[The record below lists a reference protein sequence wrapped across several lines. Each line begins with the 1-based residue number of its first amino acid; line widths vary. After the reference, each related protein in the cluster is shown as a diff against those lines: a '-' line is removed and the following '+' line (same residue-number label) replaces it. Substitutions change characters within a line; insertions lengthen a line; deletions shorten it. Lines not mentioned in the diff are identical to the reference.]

1 MAIQNSELDFFQIKS
16 QLQTHFEQQEEFR
29 DYDFSASG
37 LSNILDV
44 LAHNTHI
51 NALTANMAINESFLS
66 SSQLRSSVVSH
77 AESLG
82 YVPKSR
88 VASTALVSLSVTDN
102 AAGSAFLTIPLGTEF
117 SASVGNNVYSFTT
130 QERCTASNESG
141 TFVFKTPSGSPSI
154 TLKEGVKK
162 TKTFIVDKDSLGAV
176 YVIPDDTLDV
186 STISVRV
193 YDNYLST
200 NFETFNDINTIAT
213 VTDSSRVFIIR
224 ETPKGQYEI
233 FFSDGNILGAAPLAN
248 NRIEVEYISSRGSSA
263 NGAIS
268 FSTALTLDT
277 DSKNITV
284 GLVAGSAGG
293 AEKESIN
300 SIKLNAPRAFTT
312 QNRLVTASDYTARIL
327 SGYSS
332 YVDDAIT
339 WGGNENVPPQYGKVF
354 VSLKFADGLPA
365 ATQAVVQAD
374 IKDQLIGNLSI
385 MSIDTEFVAPEETFL
400 ELTTVFNIDP
410 IKSPLSTQALQVQVD
425 QYIVQYMADTTT
437 KFGAIFRR
445 SNLLAKIDELS
456 SAILNSKMTIRAQQ
470 RINVSEEIAS
480 INIVRQGLPTPL
492 SILNYLEREH
502 TVNFPFKLASPDK
515 DDHTITSSLFKS
527 NGQNVLIRNQLGSSK
542 LELVDI
548 NGVLKVPN
556 VGSYDAEK
564 GVVSISSLRID
575 ENGYVGTGIKISAVP
590 ANQSTLNP
598 LRNYTVTLD
607 ESLSSTTG
615 YADAGATKVIV

>member
-16 QLQTHFEQQEEFR
+16 QLQSHFEQQEEFR

-117 SASVGNNVYSFTT
+117 SGSVGNNVYSFTT
-130 QERCTASNESG
+130 QERCTAYNESG
-141 TFVFKTPSGSPSI
+141 TFEFKTPSGSPSI

-200 NFETFNDINTIAT
+200 NFETFNDINTVAT
-213 VTDSSRVFIIR
+213 VTDSSRVYIIR

-233 FFSDGNILGAAPLAN
+233 FFSDGNILGVAPLAN
-248 NRIEVEYISSRGSSA
+248 NRIEVEYISSRGASA

-268 FSTALTLDT
+268 FATAFTVDN
-277 DSKNITV
+277 KNITV

-327 SGYSS
+327 SGFSS

-354 VSLKFADGLPA
+354 VSLKFADGLSA
-365 ATQAVVQAD
+365 ATQKLVQAD
-374 IKDQLIGNLSI
+374 IKSQLIDNLSI
-385 MSIDTEFVAPEETFL
+385 MSIDTEFVAPAETFL

-445 SNLLAKIDELS
+445 SNLLSKIDELS
-456 SAILNSKMTIRAQQ
+456 SAVLNSKMSIRAQQ

-502 TVNFPFKLASPDK
+502 TVNFPFRLASPDN

-527 NGQNVLIRNQLGSSK
+527 NGQNVLIQNELGSSK
-542 LELVDI
+542 LQLVDI

-556 VGSYDAEK
+556 VGSYDADK
-564 GVVSISSLRID
+564 GIVSISSLRID

>member
-51 NALTANMAINESFLS
+51 NALTANMAINEAFLS

-88 VASTALVSLSVTDN
+88 VASTALVSLSITDN
-102 AAGSAFLTIPLGTEF
+102 ADGSSFLTIPLGTEF
-117 SASVGNNVYSFTT
+117 SGSVGNNVYSFTT
-130 QERCTASNESG
+130 QDECTAYNESG
-141 TFVFKTPSGSPSI
+141 TFVFKTSSGSPSI

-200 NFETFNDINTIAT
+200 SFETFNDINTVAT
-213 VTDSSRVFIIR
+213 VTDSSRVFIVR

-248 NRIEVEYISSRGSSA
+248 NRIEVEYISSRGASA

-268 FSTALTLDT
+268 FSTALTPN
-277 DSKNITV
+277 SKNITV

-354 VSLKFADGLPA
+354 VSLKFADGLSA
-365 ATQAVVQAD
+365 ATQELVQAD
-374 IKDQLIGNLSI
+374 IKSQLIDNLSI
-385 MSIDTEFVAPEETFL
+385 MSIDTEFVAPAETFL

-410 IKSPLSTQALQVQVD
+410 IKSPLSTQALQVQVNE
-425 QYIVQYMADTTT
+425 YIVQYMADTTT

-456 SAILNSKMTIRAQQ
+456 SAILNSKMSIRAQQ

-480 INIVRQGLPTPL
+480 INIIRQGLPTPL
-492 SILNYLEREH
+492 SILDYLEREH
-502 TVNFPFKLASPDK
+502 IVNFPFKLASPDK

-527 NGQNVLIRNQLGSSK
+527 NGQNVLIQNELGSSK
-542 LELVDI
+542 LQLVDI
-548 NGVLKVPN
+548 NNVVKVPN
-556 VGSYDAEK
+556 VGSYDAAK
-564 GVVSISSLRID
+564 GIVSISSLRID

>member
-51 NALTANMAINESFLS
+51 NALTANMAINEAFLS

-88 VASTALVSLSVTDN
+88 VASTALVSLSITDN
-102 AAGSAFLTIPLGTEF
+102 AAVSSFLTIPLGTEF
-117 SASVGNNVYSFTT
+117 SGSVGNNVYSFTT
-130 QERCTASNESG
+130 QDECTAYNESG
-141 TFVFKTPSGSPSI
+141 TFVFKTSSGSPSI

-200 NFETFNDINTIAT
+200 SFETFNDINTVAT
-213 VTDSSRVFIIR
+213 VTDSSRVFIVR

-248 NRIEVEYISSRGSSA
+248 NRIEVEYISSRGASA

-268 FSTALTLDT
+268 FSTISTIN
-277 DSKNITV
+277 SKNITV

-293 AEKESIN
+293 AEKESID

-354 VSLKFADGLPA
+354 VSLKFADGLSA
-365 ATQAVVQAD
+365 ATQELVQAD
-374 IKDQLIGNLSI
+374 IKSQLIDNLSI
-385 MSIDTEFVAPEETFL
+385 MSIDTEFVAPAETFL

-410 IKSPLSTQALQVQVD
+410 IKSPLSTQALQVQVNE
-425 QYIVQYMADTTT
+425 YIVQYMADTTT

-456 SAILNSKMTIRAQQ
+456 SAILNSKMSVRAQQ

-480 INIVRQGLPTPL
+480 INIIRQGLPTPL
-492 SILNYLEREH
+492 SILDYLEREH
-502 TVNFPFKLASPDK
+502 IVNFPFKLASPDK

-527 NGQNVLIRNQLGSSK
+527 NGQNVLIQNELGSSK
-542 LELVDI
+542 LQLVDI
-548 NGVLKVPN
+548 NNVVKVPN
-556 VGSYDAEK
+556 VGSYDAAK
-564 GVVSISSLRID
+564 GIVSISSLRID

-615 YADAGATKVIV
+615 YADAGATKVII

>member
-51 NALTANMAINESFLS
+51 NALTANMAINEAFLS

-88 VASTALVSLSVTDN
+88 VASTALVSLSITDN
-102 AAGSAFLTIPLGTEF
+102 AAVSSFLTIPLGTEF
-117 SASVGNNVYSFTT
+117 SGSVGNNVYSFTT
-130 QERCTASNESG
+130 QDECTAYNESG
-141 TFVFKTPSGSPSI
+141 TFVFKTSSGSPSI

-200 NFETFNDINTIAT
+200 SFETFNDINTVAT
-213 VTDSSRVFIIR
+213 VTDSSRVFIVR

-248 NRIEVEYISSRGSSA
+248 NRIEVEYISSRGASA

-268 FSTALTLDT
+268 FSTISTIN
-277 DSKNITV
+277 SKNITV

-354 VSLKFADGLPA
+354 VSLKFADGLSA
-365 ATQAVVQAD
+365 ATQELVQAD
-374 IKDQLIGNLSI
+374 IKSQLIDNLSI
-385 MSIDTEFVAPEETFL
+385 MSIDTEFVAPAETFL

-410 IKSPLSTQALQVQVD
+410 IKSPLSTQALQVQVNE
-425 QYIVQYMADTTT
+425 YIVQYMADTTT

-456 SAILNSKMTIRAQQ
+456 SAILNSKMSVRAQQ

-480 INIVRQGLPTPL
+480 INIIRQGLPTPL
-492 SILNYLEREH
+492 SILDYLEREH
-502 TVNFPFKLASPDK
+502 TVNFPFKLASPDN

-527 NGQNVLIRNQLGSSK
+527 NGQNVLIQNELGSSK
-542 LELVDI
+542 LQLVDI
-548 NGVLKVPN
+548 NNVVKVPN
-556 VGSYDAEK
+556 VGSYDAAK
-564 GVVSISSLRID
+564 GIVSISSLRID

-615 YADAGATKVIV
+615 YADAGATKVII